1 MRHELSP
8 RGQELPG
15 LCGSRLMQAV
25 VDCTLEIV
33 ELTGRADWRSVD
45 AAAARRRALLA
56 RLGADGGAG
65 RHAGCIS
72 ALDRAVRESDAFLAS
87 LPRPR

>member
-1 MRHELSP
+1 
-8 RGQELPG
+8 
-15 LCGSRLMQAV
+15 MQAV

-33 ELTGRADWRSVD
+33 ELSANADWRSVD

-56 RLGADGGAG
+56 QLGAAAGAG

-72 ALDRAVRESDAFLAS
+72 ALNGAVRESDAFLAS
-87 LPRPR
+87 LPRSR